1 MVRRLLCIRV
11 LGCGIFLRAAPNC
24 GRERVFWLWVSIGYS
39 TTGKVGG
46 YVKNAAAVRW
56 PEKLTCPR
64 NGIAVG
70 GRIVNGEG
78 YMSGTVF
85 CRGLRCDGK

>member
-1 MVRRLLCIRV
+1 MYDRLTYHFHLHNLI
-11 LGCGIFLRAAPNC
+11 
-24 GRERVFWLWVSIGYS
+24 WVY
-39 TTGKVGG
+39 TTAGTGARYAGNKYVAIVGG
-46 YVKNAAAVRW
+46 
-56 PEKLTCPR
+56 
-64 NGIAVG
+64 G